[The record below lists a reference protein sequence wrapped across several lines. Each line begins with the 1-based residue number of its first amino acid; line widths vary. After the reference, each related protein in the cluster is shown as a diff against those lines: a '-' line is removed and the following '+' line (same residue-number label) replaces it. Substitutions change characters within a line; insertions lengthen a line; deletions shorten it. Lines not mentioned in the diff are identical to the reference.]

1 MRFNGSTFALYNEAS
16 LAMSFGANALTIDF
30 REIFGQSQIFDNS
43 SVLTLGT
50 LTDQA
55 MFAASN
61 YGATYSDITFLFTL
75 ANANPRIF
83 NSLALPNSQ
92 LIPSLFTSA
101 TATYSVDGAFY
112 RANIEA
118 VSAVPEPAT
127 WAMMILG
134 FAAIGFTAYR
144 RGKKRAAVAA

>member
-1 MRFNGSTFALYNEAS
+1 MG
-16 LAMSFGANALTIDF
+16 FGANALTVDF
-30 REIFGQSQIFDNS
+30 SEIFGQSQIFDNS
-43 SVLTLGT
+43 SVPTPGT

-75 ANANPRIF
+75 ANANPTIF
-83 NSLALPNSQ
+83 NSLALPNSL

-112 RANIEA
+112 RANIDA
-118 VSAVPEPAT
+118 ISAVPEPAT

-134 FAAIGFTAYR
+134 FRGHRIHGVSP
-144 RGKKRAAVAA
+144 GKKQAVVAA